1 MKVLQEISTWKA
13 EGAASD
19 MDVVTRL
26 RLKTVPEGY
35 KYHLWTKGSTLLII
49 TIVHE
54 LGEVLVHIHY
64 ALYLLGKTED
74 LTN

>member
-13 EGAASD
+13 EGASD

-35 KYHLWTKGSTLLII
+35 KYHPWTKGNTIMYSII
-49 TIVHE
+49 NYNYYHCT
-54 LGEVLVHIHY
+54 
-64 ALYLLGKTED
+64 
-74 LTN
+74 